1 MVHHFRSAIAVTL
14 ASKKFLKILS
24 IPQHQ
29 NKEQPHAKEDAA
41 EKMHEQEKKSTFFF
55 MGMDVPIEMTHALKK
70 LDERS
75 LKNPFMHDFYEIKS

>member
-1 MVHHFRSAIAVTL
+1 M
-14 ASKKFLKILS
+14 
-24 IPQHQ
+24 
-29 NKEQPHAKEDAA
+29 N
-41 EKMHEQEKKSTFFF
+41 EQEKKSTFFF